1 MTESATDVL
10 RVSDLSKTFRGQYG
24 VRRTR
29 WTNQAVREVSFTVDR
44 GRSLALVGE
53 SGSGKTTIAR
63 VIVGLETPTS
73 GRIVLEGRELAAR
86 PRRDEQRWRASA
98 VQIVFQDP
106 YTSLTP
112 HQMVR
117 GALGEAQRVHFKRSA
132 ADRRTRTADLLAAV
146 GLGEREGESLPRQ
159 LSGGQ
164 RQRAAIARA
173 LAVEPR
179 LLILDEPVSAL
190 DVSIQAQILNLLA
203 DLRRDLS
210 LTYLFI
216 THDLAVVRQVADEV
230 VVMYRGR
237 VIEHGSADDI
247 LGAPL
252 HPYTVR
258 LLDSVPRPH
267 QIPPRRVW
275 LVAETDDGCVF
286 RARCP
291 KAHDRCAAESPMME
305 VAPGHE
311 ARCWLVAPDAGSLGS
326 GIIRDEKESM
336 Q

>member
-29 WTNQAVREVSFTVDR
+29 WTNLAVREVSFTVDR

-63 VIVGLETPTS
+63 VIVGLETQTS

-112 HQMVR
+112 HQTVR
-117 GALGEAQRVHFKRSA
+117 GALDEAQRVHFKRSVEG
-132 ADRRTRTADLLAAV
+132 RRTRTADLLAAV
-146 GLGEREGESLPRQ
+146 GLGEREGDSLPRQ

-203 DLRRDLS
+203 DLRRDFS

-237 VIEHGSADDI
+237 AIEHGSADDI
-247 LGAPL
+247 LGTPL
-252 HPYTVR
+252 HPYTIR

-267 QIPPRRVW
+267 QIPPRRIGV
-275 LVAETDDGCVF
+275 VAEEDGGCVF

-291 KAHDRCAAESPMME
+291 LAYEACATEPPMIQ
-305 VAPGHE
+305 VAPGRDV
-311 ARCWLVAPDAGSLGS
+311 RCWLVEAAAGT
-326 GIIRDEKESM
+326 I
-336 Q
+336 